1 MESKKDVILKF
12 IAWASILSLW
22 IGLFLYSLLSSW
34 VWIFTAF
41 WAIFGLFISMLI
53 ISIITLPKYKIL
65 GKTVGKTD
73 SLKLLKDVL
82 QRDVIK

>member
-1 MESKKDVILKF
+1 MESKKDVILNF
-12 IAWASILSLW
+12 IDWASILALW

-65 GKTVGKTD
+65 GKTD

>member
-12 IAWASILSLW
+12 IAWASILSSW

-65 GKTVGKTD
+65 GKTD
-73 SLKLLKDVL
+73 SLKILKDVL
-82 QRDVIK
+82 QRDIIK

>member
-1 MESKKDVILKF
+1 MILKF
-12 IAWASILSLW
+12 ITWSSILSLW

-65 GKTVGKTD
+65 GKTD

-82 QRDVIK
+82 QRDVIN

>member
-1 MESKKDVILKF
+1 MASKKDMILKF
-12 IAWASILSLW
+12 ITWSSILSLW

-65 GKTVGKTD
+65 GKTD

-82 QRDVIK
+82 QRDVIN

>member
-41 WAIFGLFISMLI
+41 WAIFGLFIYMLI

-65 GKTVGKTD
+65 GKTD

>member
-1 MESKKDVILKF
+1 MESKKDVILQF

-65 GKTVGKTD
+65 GKTD

-82 QRDVIK
+82 QRDVIN

>member
-1 MESKKDVILKF
+1 MASKKDMILKF
-12 IAWASILSLW
+12 ITWSSILSLW

-34 VWIFTAF
+34 VCGFTAF

-65 GKTVGKTD
+65 GKTD
-73 SLKLLKDVL
+73 SLKLLKDIL
-82 QRDVIK
+82 QRDVTN